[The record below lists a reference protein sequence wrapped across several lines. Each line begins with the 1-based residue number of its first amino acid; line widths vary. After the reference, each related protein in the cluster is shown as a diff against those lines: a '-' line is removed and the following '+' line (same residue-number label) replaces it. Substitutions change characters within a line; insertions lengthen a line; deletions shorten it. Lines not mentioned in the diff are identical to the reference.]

1 MAKRVVVIAS
11 GETERRALPHLVKHL
26 EAQGVVLSEVRI
38 PPRHS
43 ALDPDAAA
51 NLIKAAWYSSA
62 SQPPGKFVVLLDTD
76 RADPGRIVG
85 RFRQKLP
92 SQLRG
97 IDAPVLYA
105 YAQHHLE
112 AWYFADS
119 QRLSGHLGRN
129 LGSVDL
135 LRPDEI
141 DNPKLH
147 LKHLLGTRA
156 YTARVSERIAAA
168 LAPDAITERSPS
180 FARFEAAILNG
191 AAS

>member
-1 MAKRVVVIAS
+1 MARRVVVIAS
-11 GETERRALPHLVKHL
+11 GETERRALPHLVEHL
-26 EAQGVVLSEVRI
+26 EAQGVALAEVRI

-43 ALDPDAAA
+43 ALSPDAAA
-51 NLIKAAWYSSA
+51 NLIKAAWYSNVDE
-62 SQPPGKFVVLLDTD
+62 PPDKFVVLLDID
-76 RADPGRIVG
+76 RADPSNLVG
-85 RFRQKLP
+85 RFRAEMHP
-92 SQLRG
+92 QLRG
-97 IDAPVLYA
+97 IDAAVMYA

-119 QRLSGHLGRN
+119 PRLRGQLGRD

-156 YTARVSERIAAA
+156 YTARASERIAAA
-168 LAPDAITERSPS
+168 LAPNAIAGRSPS
-180 FARFEAAILNG
+180 FARFVAAVLNG
-191 AAS
+191 GQ